1 MKSFW
6 SGSAKKLQGKC
17 LVVGIF
23 FSEPDKP
30 WTEEGRKNT
39 WKNVKNAM
47 KWIQKNSEDYDI
59 DLEFEYKCM
68 NEDED
73 VVLDK
78 IPSFEDP
85 MEEGEA
91 AIIKVLEE
99 LDFESPGDFYTNLKE
114 EYEEYSLHVMF
125 FANKDDRAYMGS
137 VDMDNAGK
145 ELEYNM
151 IYTEE
156 GVVGSFAVAHEAL
169 HAYSAMD
176 LYNVGNTPEGAAA
189 EKRTTK
195 RFPKEVMM
203 TAVDDAEESELSE
216 VTAFLIGWHDK
227 PKHWYT
233 TLMQPGAVEPMAF
246 LLKNHKNFDENGDIR
261 IEDEEELAKYK
272 YKGGELVRLKING
285 SDDFIHWK
293 HSDSDSE
300 EETEY
305 WEDSSDDD
313 FYYLTD
319 KKSRK
324 EISLPKE
331 DGTCFQMD
339 ESGEFQPWF
348 EVKIV

>member
-23 FSEPDKP
+23 ISEEDKP

-39 WKNVKNAM
+39 WKNVKSAM
-47 KWIQKNSEDYDI
+47 KWIQGNSEEYDI

-73 VVLDK
+73 VVLEK
-78 IPSFEDP
+78 IPVFEDS
-85 MEEGEA
+85 MEEAEEA
-91 AIIKVLEE
+91 ICKVLEE
-99 LDFESPGDFYTNLKE
+99 LDYESPGDFYTSLKE
-114 EYEEYSLHVMF
+114 EYEEHSLHVMF
-125 FANKDDRAYMGS
+125 FANKDSRAYMGS
-137 VDMDNAGK
+137 VDMDNEGK

-156 GVVGSFAVAHEAL
+156 GVICSFAVAHEAL

-176 LYNVGNTPEGAAA
+176 LYNVGDTPEGAAA

-203 TAVDDAEESELSE
+203 TAVDNAEDSELSE
-216 VTAFLIGWHDK
+216 VTAFLIGWHDE
-227 PKHWYT
+227 PKQWYT
-233 TLMQPGAVEPMAF
+233 TLMQPGAEEPMAY
-246 LLKNHKNFDENGDIR
+246 LLKNHKNFDENGNVK
-261 IEDEEELAKYK
+261 IEEEEELAKYK
-272 YKGGELVRLKING
+272 YKGGELFRIQING

-293 HSDSDSE
+293 HTESESD

-305 WEDSSDDD
+305 WETGSDED
-313 FYYLTD
+313 FYYLTA
-319 KKSRK
+319 KNSSK

-331 DGTCFQMD
+331 DGTCFLMD
-339 ESGEFQPWF
+339 KSGEYQPWF
-348 EVKIV
+348 DVKLV